1 MDTDSFLVH
10 VKIQDISEDITKDI
24 GKMKDLFHTEK
35 KKVIGLIKDELNGK
49 IMKKFMGLRVKQK
62 AIQQVTMVEVKRQK
76 VQKMCNNTKT

>member
-35 KKVIGLIKDELNGK
+35 KKSHWFN
-49 IMKKFMGLRVKQK
+49 
-62 AIQQVTMVEVKRQK
+62 KR
-76 VQKMCNNTKT
+76 